1 MASANTLC
9 KKLLNVKTAVVES
22 HNFYFDQNGVQH
34 LRIKAHPN
42 KWHQCRCPFCGR
54 KCPKDGL
61 SVKQRRLWRGLDFGS
76 ILVEIESDTQRIK
89 CPEHGSIV
97 ADVPWAYPGS
107 RFTKDF
113 DLTVGW
119 LAVYLP
125 RAAVSEYMRI
135 DWKTVGRCVSRTLRE
150 IEPERIVRLNNLV
163 YIGIDET
170 SYKKGHKYITVVLN
184 HETNTVVWAA
194 PGHGKKVLEQFYRLL
209 TPEQL
214 ASIKVVTGDG
224 ARWITDCVNEF
235 TPNCER
241 CVDPFHVVEWAMDA
255 LDEVR
260 REVWREAY
268 TEAKQL
274 RKESPVMRGRPKA
287 NDAGVQTVRQA
298 KAKADQIKGSTYALG
313 KAPENLTESQQ
324 IRLEMIQKENP
335 RLYRAYRIK
344 ESLRLIL
351 KMQSVDEAASELEHW
366 LWWASHSR
374 IPAIHGLYAKV
385 KRHKEHI
392 LNAIRLGLSNA
403 RIEAANN
410 KIKLIIRK
418 AYGFRNID
426 NLLDILS
433 FAINFT
439 KNSSDRQKC
448 LCLQGFLEK

>member
-1 MASANTLC
+1 MSN
-9 KKLLNVKTAVVES
+9 
-22 HNFYFDQNGVQH
+22 
-34 LRIKAHPN
+34 
-42 KWHQCRCPFCGR
+42 R
-54 KCPKDGL
+54 K
-61 SVKQRRLWRGLDFGS
+61 WRGLDFGS
-76 ILVEIESDTQRIK
+76 ILVEIVGDTQRIK

-125 RAAVSEYMRI
+125 RSAVSEYMRI
-135 DWKTVGRCVSRTLRE
+135 DWKTVGRCVSRTLHE
-150 IEPERIVRLNNLV
+150 IEPERNVRLNGLV
-163 YIGIDET
+163 CIGIDET

-184 HETNTVVWAA
+184 HETNAVVWAA
-194 PGHGKKVLEQFYRLL
+194 PGHGKTVLEQFYRQL

-224 ARWITDCVNEF
+224 ARWITDCINEF

-260 REVWREAY
+260 REVWRKAY
-268 TEAKQL
+268 GEVKQL
-274 RKESPVMRGRPKA
+274 KKTAAPKRGRPKA
-287 NDAGVQTVRQA
+287 DDAQAQTVKQLQT
-298 KAKADQIKGSTYALG
+298 KADDIKGSTYALG
-313 KAPENLTESQQ
+313 KAPENLTANQQ
-324 IRLEMIQKENP
+324 LRLAMIQKENP
-335 RLYRAYRIK
+335 RLYRAYLIK
-344 ESLRLIL
+344 ERLRLIL
-351 KMQSVDEAASELEHW
+351 KLQSVDEAAAELKHW

-374 IPAIHGLYAKV
+374 IPAMHELYQKV

-392 LNAIRLGLSNA
+392 LNTIRLGFSNA

-426 NLLDILS
+426 HLLDMVYLVC
-433 FAINFT
+433 
-439 KNSSDRQKC
+439 SDLTIPLPNRSLKP
-448 LCLQGFLEK
+448 